1 VLTEGEPVG
10 FRENSM
16 IIAKDGK
23 KQPIEGNAAPM
34 RDGAGKLCG
43 TVVTFC
49 PRTRLKYLSF
59 VGKERF

>member
-1 VLTEGEPVG
+1 
-10 FRENSM
+10 M